1 MADEGRLM
9 VGFGREDL
17 LVVEADDDDEI
28 VEAAEEG
35 REGVFGF
42 LIKAFL

>member
-1 MADEGRLM
+1 MADEGRL

-17 LVVEADDDDEI
+17 LVDEAEDDEI

-42 LIKAFL
+42 LMEALR

>member
-1 MADEGRLM
+1 MADEGRL

-17 LVVEADDDDEI
+17 LVDEAEDDEI

-42 LIKAFL
+42 LMEASR